1 MGVEVSHGG
10 VIPVRHSAT
19 INRRVRCTFKTPL
32 AVQQRTFFYST
43 SGWLLCQI
51 FSSLM
56 IEGNHFKEIFLP
68 PILWINLPFG
78 SSHRQSCFS
87 EVLYM
92 KNYKEINQLGC
103 ELQGCGEEHKA
114 SRIGICYAICKQ
126 QMLSNCSCLYNI
138 LIFSQ
143 SARIRLCSIAKNIY
157 YISFV

>member
-1 MGVEVSHGG
+1 MANSLVWAFFLKYVKEWGVEVSHGG

-19 INRRVRCTFKTPL
+19 INRRVRCTFKRPL
-32 AVQQRTFFYST
+32 TVQQRTFFYST

-92 KNYKEINQLGC
+92 KNYKEIKQLALWAAG
-103 ELQGCGEEHKA
+103 LWQGTWSK
-114 SRIGICYAICKQ
+114 
-126 QMLSNCSCLYNI
+126 
-138 LIFSQ
+138 
-143 SARIRLCSIAKNIY
+143 
-157 YISFV
+157 